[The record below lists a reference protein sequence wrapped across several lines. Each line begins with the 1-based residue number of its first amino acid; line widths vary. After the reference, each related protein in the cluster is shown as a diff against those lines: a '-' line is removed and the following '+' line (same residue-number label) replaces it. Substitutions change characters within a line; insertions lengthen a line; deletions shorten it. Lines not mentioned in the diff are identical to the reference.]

1 MVTKAAVVVRKSIVT
16 VLTSASALLAACGS
30 SGLKPPDVP
39 QPLKPPDGQ
48 VAFLEL
54 LASGVQIYECLPK
67 QGQAGVYEWTFRA
80 PDATLTDW
88 SGRPL
93 GKHYAGPTWEAAD
106 GSRVL
111 GEVKARDP
119 GPDPKAIP
127 WLLLGAKSTFGRGVL
142 TQTASILRVA
152 TAGGVAPTD
161 ACSAANANQFARVPY
176 SATYYFYK
184 AR

>member
-1 MVTKAAVVVRKSIVT
+1 MATKTAVVKHARV
-16 VLTSASALLAACGS
+16 VLARPVLVALLAACGT
-30 SGLKPPDVP
+30 SGPKPPDVP
-39 QPLKPPDGQ
+39 QSLKPPAGQ
-48 VAFLEL
+48 VAFLEY

-67 QGQAGVYEWTFRA
+67 QGQRGVYEWTFRA

-127 WLLLGAKSTFGRGVL
+127 WLLLAAKSTFGRGVL
-142 TQTASILRVA
+142 TQTASIQRVA
-152 TAGGVAPTD
+152 TAGGMAPSEP
-161 ACSAANANQFARVPY
+161 CSAAEASQFARVPY